1 MTNNLRTAIATF
13 ILTAAITPATMLA
26 QSAYPVNFDENEAAT
41 NTGAIP
47 TLFCS
52 QAATA
57 HSRLT

>member
-13 ILTAAITPATMLA
+13 ILATAMTPAAVLA

-41 NTGAIP
+41 NTGRYP
-47 TLFCS
+47 MLFCS

>member
-41 NTGAIP
+41 NTGRYTNAI
-47 TLFCS
+47 LLS
-52 QAATA
+52 
-57 HSRLT
+57 SS